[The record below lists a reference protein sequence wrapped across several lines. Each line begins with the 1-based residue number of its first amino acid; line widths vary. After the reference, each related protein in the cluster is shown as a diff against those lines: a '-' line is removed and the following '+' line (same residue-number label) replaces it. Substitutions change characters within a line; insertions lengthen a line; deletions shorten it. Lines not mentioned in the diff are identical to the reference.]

1 MLDRVPLVSM
11 RRISKAFGPTVAVDG
26 VDLDLLPGEI
36 HGLVGENGAGKST
49 LMRVLS
55 GFYADYAGELAIDG
69 HAVRILSPG
78 QARALGIG
86 LVHQEL
92 SLVPE
97 LTVADN
103 IFLGREPSAR
113 LPGFIN
119 LAAARA
125 QARLLC
131 DELGVDLHP
140 EARVARLSIAERQL
154 VEIAKGVALNPRVLI
169 LDEPTSSLTHQ
180 EIGRLLDIVRSLA
193 ARGMTLVYIS
203 HKLDEVF
210 AVADRITVLR
220 DGKRVATAAVSEWT
234 DATLVQ
240 AMVGRDLSSLFP
252 RRRAERG
259 EVRLEVRN
267 LGRTGAF
274 HRLSF
279 TVRSGEVLGLYGLI
293 GSGRTALAEALF
305 GLVPAREGDIL
316 VDGVSVVIRSP
327 QDAIGHG
334 IAMTPEDRR
343 VRGLVPMLPVR
354 TNLSLRALRA
364 LSPMGLINGH
374 REYGEVQRMIETL
387 AIRTPSHAVEVST
400 LSGGNQQKIVIGR
413 WLMIPPKVLILDEPT
428 RGIDVGAKAEVH
440 AIIDRLAGDGLAVLF
455 ISSELPEILGMSDRI
470 LVMRNGTVAGA
481 FSRQDAT
488 EERIMAV
495 AAGVAG
501 EVRAS

>member
-1 MLDRVPLVSM
+1 MLDQVPLVGM
-11 RRISKAFGPTVAVDG
+11 RSISKAFGPTVAVDG
-26 VDLDLLPGEI
+26 VDLDLLPGDI

-55 GFYADYAGELAIDG
+55 GFYADYAGEIVVDG
-69 HAVRILSPG
+69 RAVRILSPG

-103 IFLGREPSAR
+103 IFLGREPPAR
-113 LPGFIN
+113 LPGFID
-119 LAAARA
+119 LAASSV
-125 QARLLC
+125 QARRLC
-131 DELGVDLHP
+131 AELGVHLHP
-140 EARVARLSIAERQL
+140 DARVARLSIAERQL

-169 LDEPTSSLTHQ
+169 LDEPTSSLTRQ
-180 EIGRLLDIVRSLA
+180 EINRLLDIVRSLA
-193 ARGMTLVYIS
+193 AKGMAIVYIS

-210 AVADRITVLR
+210 DVADRITVLR
-220 DGKRVATAAVSEWT
+220 DGKRVATAPTAEWT
-234 DATLVQ
+234 DAALVA

-252 RRRAERG
+252 RSRADQG
-259 EVRLEVRN
+259 AIRLEARH
-267 LGRTGAF
+267 LGRPGAF
-274 HRLSF
+274 HRVSF
-279 TVRSGEVLGLYGLI
+279 AVRSGEVVGVYGLM
-293 GSGRTALAEALF
+293 GSGRTAVAEALF
-305 GLVPAREGDIL
+305 GLAPAGEGDIL
-316 VDGVSVVIRSP
+316 IDGARVGIRSP
-327 QDAIGHG
+327 LDAIAHG

-354 TNLSLRALRA
+354 TNLSLRALRV
-364 LSPMGLINGH
+364 LSRMGLISSA
-374 REYGEVQRMIETL
+374 REYVEVQRMIETL
-387 AIRTPSHAVEVST
+387 AIRAASHDVHVST

-440 AIIDRLAGDGLAVLF
+440 AIIDRLAGEGLAVLF

-470 LVMRNGTVAGA
+470 LVMRNGTLVGE
-481 FSRQDAT
+481 FSRRDAT

-495 AAGVAG
+495 AAGVSG
-501 EVRAS
+501 EGRAS